1 MARKTKKPL
10 TPKKE
15 EGTKPTKETPKP
27 MTESEKRRFEEF
39 VTRRQATPLAVKF
52 VTKDGK
58 NGRDAITQDM
68 SYGADNAMAAFS
80 AAAGSVD
87 SDFCCKLLN
96 QAVNASPSAGLETVD
111 HSNAVA
117 ATMTGLAPQNEL
129 EGLLAAQMSACHN
142 AAMECLR
149 RACVK
154 DQTFEGR
161 KMNMTFADRFMRTFA
176 VQVEALGKYRKGGQ
190 QKVVVEHVH
199 VYPGGQAI
207 VGNFNQPPGGR
218 GTPMETTNQP
228 HVSTQSDSKPRPCRF
243 NLAVVKKCSARS
255 KRTGNPCRQPAMANG
270 KCRFHG
276 GKSTGAPVGNKNA
289 WKHGDYSAQAQER
302 RREMRQLL
310 REARQFLA
318 EQDEI

>member
-10 TPKKE
+10 IPKKE

-39 VTRRQATPLAVKF
+39 VTRRQATPIAVKF
-52 VTKDGK
+52 VTKAGK
-58 NGRDAITQDM
+58 NGRDAITQDTT
-68 SYGADNAMAAFS
+68 YGEDNAMAAFS

-96 QAVNASPSAGLETVD
+96 QVVNASPSAGLETVD

-117 ATMTGLAPQNEL
+117 ATMAGLTPQNEL
-129 EGLLAAQMSACHN
+129 EGLLAAQMTACHN

-207 VGNFNQPPGGR
+207 VGNVNQPPR
-218 GTPMETTNQP
+218 GEGNTDGNNESTPCQ
-228 HVSTQSDSKPRPCRF
+228 HAIGQ
-243 NLAVVKKCSARS
+243 
-255 KRTGNPCRQPAMANG
+255 Q
-270 KCRFHG
+270 
-276 GKSTGAPVGNKNA
+276 
-289 WKHGDYSAQAQER
+289 AQAVPLQLGGGQEMLCPLQADGEPLPATGHGQR
-302 RREMRQLL
+302 
-310 REARQFLA
+310 
-318 EQDEI
+318 

>member
-1 MARKTKKPL
+1 MAKKTKKPP
-10 TPKKE
+10 TPKQE
-15 EGTKPTKETPKP
+15 EAAKKTPKP

-39 VTRRQATPLAVKF
+39 VTRRQATPVAVKF
-52 VTKDGK
+52 VTKAGK
-58 NGRDAITQDM
+58 NGRDAITQDT
-68 SYGADNAMAAFS
+68 SYGERNAMAAFS

-111 HSNAVA
+111 NSNAVA
-117 ATMTGLAPQNEL
+117 AAMTGLAPRNEL
-129 EGLLAAQMSACHN
+129 EGLLAAQMTACHN

-207 VGNFNQPPGGR
+207 VGNVNQTPRGEGNTNGNNESTPCQHAIDQNPQAVPLQLGG
-218 GTPMETTNQP
+218 GQEMLCPVQADGEP
-228 HVSTQSDSKPRPCRF
+228 LP
-243 NLAVVKKCSARS
+243 A
-255 KRTGNPCRQPAMANG
+255 TG
-270 KCRFHG
+270 HG
-276 GKSTGAPVGNKNA
+276 
-289 WKHGDYSAQAQER
+289 Q
-302 RREMRQLL
+302 REMSLSRRQEH
-310 REARQFLA
+310 RRAPGE
-318 EQDEI
+318 

>member
-1 MARKTKKPL
+1 
-10 TPKKE
+10 
-15 EGTKPTKETPKP
+15 

-39 VTRRQATPLAVKF
+39 VARRQATPVAVKF
-52 VTKDGK
+52 VTKEGK
-58 NGRDAITQDM
+58 NGRDAITQDT
-68 SYGADNAMAAFS
+68 SYGEGNAMAAFS

-111 HSNAVA
+111 NSNAVA

-129 EGLLAAQMSACHN
+129 EGLLAAQMTACHN

-149 RACVK
+149 RASVK

-176 VQVEALGKYRKGGQ
+176 VQVEALGKHRKGGQ

-207 VGNFNQPPGGR
+207 VGNVNQTTR
-218 GTPMETTNQP
+218 GEGKADGNDGSTPCQQVLATQP
-228 HVSTQSDSKPRPCRF
+228 DAIPFQLGDGQEMLCPVQEDGE
-243 NLAVVKKCSARS
+243 AVPSA
-255 KRTGNPCRQPAMANG
+255 CNG
-270 KCRFHG
+270 QR
-276 GKSTGAPVGNKNA
+276 
-289 WKHGDYSAQAQER
+289 
-302 RREMRQLL
+302 
-310 REARQFLA
+310 
-318 EQDEI
+318 